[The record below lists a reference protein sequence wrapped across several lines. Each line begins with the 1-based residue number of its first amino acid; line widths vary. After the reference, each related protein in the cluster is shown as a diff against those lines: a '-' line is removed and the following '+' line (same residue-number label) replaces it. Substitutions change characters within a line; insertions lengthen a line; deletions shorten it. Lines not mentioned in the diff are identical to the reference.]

1 MKPKTIGLVPGSFK
15 PYHIGHDSL
24 VRLAASE
31 NDEVH
36 LFVSTS
42 DRIKRGEFPLHGAD
56 MERIWKEFLEPTLPS
71 NVVIKYGGSPVHH
84 VYSELEAANSLDDN
98 VTIFRIYSDKE
109 DVLKYSPDK
118 LAKYAPLLFDR
129 GQIEL
134 RGVDRNSTVP
144 VSGTEMRKYLQRGTS
159 EDREKFIELLP
170 PSVRDRGD
178 KIYDILSHK
187 ISENLLKKYIKLLI
201 F

>member
-42 DRIKRGEFPLHGAD
+42 DRIKKGEFPLHGAD

-71 NVVIKYGGSPVHH
+71 NVIVNYGGSPVHH
-84 VYSELEAANSLDDN
+84 VYSELEATNSLDDKK
-98 VTIFRIYSDKE
+98 TIFRIYSDNE
-109 DVLKYSPDK
+109 DILKYSTEK
-118 LAKYAPLLFDR
+118 LGRYAPLLLAR
-129 GQIEL
+129 GQIET

-144 VSGTEMRKYLQRGTS
+144 VSGTEMRRYLQRGTS

-178 KIYDILSHK
+178 KIYD
-187 ISENLLKKYIKLLI
+187 NCRIKLAKTC
-201 F
+201 